1 MYYNDFVGWVREQLD
16 AGPYSDDTDAAR
28 KLGVPPS
35 TVTRWLY
42 VRYPTRATTRQ
53 VATLFDVPIH
63 EVLVAG
69 GYMTP
74 DEATIVTV
82 EPSDLCASPC
92 SHTHNTAT
100 PSPNPLCSD
109 SSPSPASSKNA
120 SPDAKP
126 QSSLPPHYDPT
137 PT

>member
-1 MYYNDFVGWVREQLD
+1 MYYKDFGGWVREQLD

-35 TVTRWLY
+35 TVVRWLGI
-42 VRYPTRATTRQ
+42 RYPTRATIRQ

-74 DEATIVTV
+74 DEAMSVTFRTG
-82 EPSDLCASPC
+82 DLCALPC
-92 SHTHNTAT
+92 SNTHHTAT
-100 PSPNPLCSD
+100 TLPNPLCSD
-109 SSPSPASSKNA
+109 SLPSSASSKNT
-120 SPDAKP
+120 SPDSKLQP
-126 QSSLPPHYDPT
+126 SLLPIHDPIST
-137 PT
+137 